1 VHCLSL
7 GRREAGHNS
16 RIDAIQ
22 DAVDY
27 CQLQFAVAWGK
38 LAELVLG
45 TEQRRALRQAG
56 IAAA

>member
-1 VHCLSL
+1 
-7 GRREAGHNS
+7 
-16 RIDAIQ
+16 
-22 DAVDY
+22 VDY